1 MRGGQGEGA
10 NSGQV
15 RKGRLAA
22 YWGIPLGVLW
32 AYAVVL
38 ATEPLPKAPE
48 APLGAYD
55 ASACATLERKCWT
68 TEDGK
73 PEVRCERPAF
83 ARALLGCVDLW
94 EAERLCAESLT
105 SSRDLYSVDL
115 EAWTAELGR
124 LEQERNAMRLQGWVW
139 LALGVVGWGAATGFL
154 IWGMAK

>member
-1 MRGGQGEGA
+1 L
-10 NSGQV
+10 
-15 RKGRLAA
+15 RLAFVA
-22 YWGIPLGVLW
+22 AVWVFVCPSPSTWAAAPGVS
-32 AYAVVL
+32 
-38 ATEPLPKAPE
+38 KAAPGAFE
-48 APLGAYD
+48 ASSCY
-55 ASACATLERKCWT
+55 TLQTKCRV

-73 PEVRCERPAF
+73 ADVLCERPAF
-83 ARALLGCVDLW
+83 AAALLSCVDLW

-154 IWGMAK
+154 IWGAAK